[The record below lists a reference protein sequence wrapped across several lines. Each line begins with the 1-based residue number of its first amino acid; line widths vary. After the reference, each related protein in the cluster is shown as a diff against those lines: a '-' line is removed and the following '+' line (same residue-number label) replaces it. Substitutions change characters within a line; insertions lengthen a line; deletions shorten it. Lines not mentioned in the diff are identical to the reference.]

1 MEEPKY
7 SQRVLIW
14 MLGAAAAVALVGLFL
29 RRGDMPPEE
38 DSTCEVTG
46 IVAAPNGTPV
56 ASFELAVLSPDMK
69 TTIRRETV
77 SRRESGSFAFSVPK
91 GEYAIVCRAHG
102 YAAHEAPFT
111 AAPPRVHLRIEL
123 RK

>member
-1 MEEPKY
+1 MEEPTC
-7 SQRVLIW
+7 SQRVLNWI
-14 MLGAAAAVALVGLFL
+14 LGAAAAVALVGLFL
-29 RRGDMPPEE
+29 RWGDMPPED

-46 IVAAPNGTPV
+46 TVAAQDGTPV
-56 ASFELAVLSPDMK
+56 TSFELAVLSPDMK

-77 SRRESGSFAFSVPK
+77 SRREGGTFAFSVPK
-91 GEYAIVCRAHG
+91 GEYTIVCRAQG

-123 RK
+123 ET